1 MVFEAAPAPAR
12 GSRLQTAWG
21 SHPRAG
27 WPRDALAGMI
37 PYGMK
42 QALSVLLLTIACGG
56 STTMPEK
63 VVPADGATPEPSE
76 HAHPSRRTKAPL
88 PMLDVAPPSDDTL
101 RHVVEGLDAFTVAFH
116 RTAAAAD
123 QNVVL
128 SPASIALA
136 LGMVHAG
143 AKGETAAEIAQ
154 ALHVTREPKELHGAF
169 GALLQGWNR
178 GDSGVE
184 LAVVDRLFGD
194 TSVPFDRGYADLT
207 GKVFGAGMQL
217 MNFSGAPD
225 ASRSEINAWVASQTH
240 DRILELLPSRAVTA
254 DTKLVVVNAVY
265 FKGSWAHAFD
275 PARTKPAEFAG
286 PGLER
291 AVPMMTRT
299 ADIAYAAIPEA
310 KVSLVQ
316 LPYVGERM
324 AMVVVL
330 PDADDG
336 LAALEDTLDAAAL
349 NAWIGKAAPRKV
361 DLALPKFRV
370 EMDAPLLLKAPL
382 QALGVRRVF
391 DVTAADLTGIAPAQH
406 KLQIDEGY
414 HKAFIEVDE
423 KGTEAAAASALALGP
438 GGPPPKGEAPVVFRA
453 DHPFLFLVRDSK
465 TGAIL
470 FIGHVVRP
478 STA

>member
-1 MVFEAAPAPAR
+1 
-12 GSRLQTAWG
+12 
-21 SHPRAG
+21 
-27 WPRDALAGMI
+27 
-37 PYGMK
+37 MK
-42 QALSVLLLTIACGG
+42 QTLWVLLLTIACGG
-56 STTMPEK
+56 SATKPEK
-63 VVPADGATPEPSE
+63 VVPADAATPPEPE
-76 HAHPSRRTKAPL
+76 QGHPAQRTKAPL
-88 PMLDVAPPSDDTL
+88 PVLDVPPPSAETL
-101 RHVVEGLDAFTVAFH
+101 GHVVDGLDAFTVAFH

-123 QNVVL
+123 RNVVL

-143 AKGETAAEIAQ
+143 AKGETAAEIAK

-194 TSVPFDRGYADLT
+194 TNVPFDRGYVDLT

-240 DRILELLPSRAVTA
+240 DRILDLLPARAVSA

-275 PARTKPAEFAG
+275 PAHTAPADFAA
-286 PGLER
+286 PELER

-330 PDADDG
+330 PDAPDG
-336 LAALEDTLDAAAL
+336 LAALEQTLDAPAL
-349 NAWIGKAAPRKV
+349 KSWIGKIAPRKV

-370 EMDAPLLLKAPL
+370 EMEAPLLLKAPL
-382 QALGVRRVF
+382 QALGVRSVF
-391 DVTAADLTGIAPAQH
+391 DVTTADLTGIAPAEQ

-438 GGPPPKGEAPVVFRA
+438 GGPPPKAEAPVVFRA
-453 DHPFLFLVRDSK
+453 DHPFLFLVRDTE

-470 FIGHVVRP
+470 FIGHVVSP
-478 STA
+478 SAA